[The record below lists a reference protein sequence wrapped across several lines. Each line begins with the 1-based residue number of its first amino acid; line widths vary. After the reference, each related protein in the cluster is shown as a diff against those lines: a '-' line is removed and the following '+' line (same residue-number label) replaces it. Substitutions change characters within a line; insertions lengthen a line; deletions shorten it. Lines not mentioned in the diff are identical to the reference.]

1 MERSVLGIVGG
12 SGLYEMAG
20 LERVSEHRIDTPFGA
35 PSDALIEG
43 WIGDTQLF
51 FLPRHGR
58 GHRFSPSEINYR
70 ANIWALKMVGCTDVI
85 SVSAVGSMR
94 RKIHPGDLVL
104 VDQFVDRTVSR
115 PRTFFEGGI
124 VAHVAFAEPVS
135 RRVHGALQRA
145 CERLGV
151 RHHKSGAYVCIEGP
165 QFSTRAE
172 SLGFRRMPKVAVVGM
187 TNMPE
192 ARLAREA
199 ELPYAT
205 LALATDYDCWNLEH
219 DAVTVDQ
226 VVATLKANVENAR
239 NVIRTVAADPPTG
252 PCPSQDALRF
262 AIMTAPDAI
271 PDEARARLSILV
283 DRWLPGAPDTL
294 EPGDHSSEATAGGEA

>member
-1 MERSVLGIVGG
+1 MPVIGVIGG
-12 SGLYEMAG
+12 SGLYAIDG
-20 LERVSEHRIDTPFGA
+20 LQDVKETAVSTPFGA

-43 WIGDTQLF
+43 HIGDTRLV

-70 ANIWALKMVGCTDVI
+70 ANIYALKQAGVTDII

-94 RKIHPGDLVL
+94 EQFAPGDVVL
-104 VDQFVDRTVSR
+104 PDQFIDRTVGR
-115 PRTFFEGGI
+115 PRTFFEGGV
-124 VAHVAFAEPVS
+124 VAHVGFADPISE
-135 RRVHGALQRA
+135 RVRGALRTA
-145 CERLGV
+145 CEQLNL
-151 RHHKSGAYVCIEGP
+151 RHHVGGSYVCIEGP

-172 SLGFRRMPKVAVVGM
+172 SHLFRTWPSIAVIGM

-205 LALATDYDCWNLEH
+205 MAMVTDYDCWNAAH

-226 VVATLKANVENAR
+226 VIATLTANVSKAR
-239 NVIRTVAADPPTG
+239 QVIAAIAANPPSG
-252 PCPSQDALRF
+252 DCPSQSALQH
-262 AIMTAPDAI
+262 AIMTSRDAI
-271 PDEARARLSILV
+271 PADAWERVQLL
-283 DRWLPGAPDTL
+283 
-294 EPGDHSSEATAGGEA
+294 AGRYYD

>member
-1 MERSVLGIVGG
+1 MSEHKPSEQQRSVLGVVGG
-12 SGLYEMAG
+12 SGLYQMEG
-20 LERVSEHRIDTPFGA
+20 LERIAEHRIDTPFGS

-70 ANIWALKMVGCTDVI
+70 ANIWALKQVGCTDVL
-85 SVSAVGSMR
+85 SVSAVGSMK

-124 VAHVAFAEPVS
+124 VAHVGFAEPVS
-135 RRVHGALQRA
+135 KRVHAALQRA
-145 CERLGV
+145 CEKLEL
-151 RHHKSGAYVCIEGP
+151 RHHNKGAYVCIEGP

-172 SLGFRRMPKVAVVGM
+172 SLGFRRMPGVAVIGM
-187 TNMPE
+187 TNLPE

-205 LALATDYDCWNLEH
+205 LALATDYDCWNDEH
-219 DAVTVDQ
+219 DSVTVEQ
-226 VVATLKANVENAR
+226 VVATLHANVAKATE
-239 NVIRTVAADPPTG
+239 VIRAVAMDPPSG
-252 PCPSQDALRF
+252 KCPSQDALRF
-262 AIMTAPDAI
+262 AIMTAPAAI
-271 PDEARARLSILV
+271 PDEARKRLSLLI
-283 DRWLPGAPDTL
+283 DRHLSPASGTQENA
-294 EPGDHSSEATAGGEA
+294 